1 MKVQV
6 IDASVR
12 KGRVTERVATWVATE
27 AANIKGFEVELVD
40 LKDYDLPLF
49 DEGASPQYNPD
60 RKPEGIVKKWLDKLD
75 EADAYIIVS
84 PEYNRAIPGAMKN
97 ATDYIDFQFAKKP
110 IALVTHGSVGGAFA
124 LANYRVA
131 LAQMLAVTVPE
142 AVMIPQAS
150 GVIDEKGTMNED
162 AMANPYGPHGALQ
175 ALLGSLK
182 WYGEALLK
190 ARKAE

>member
-12 KGRVTERVATWVATE
+12 KGRVTERVAAWVAAE
-27 AANIKGFEVELVD
+27 AANIDEFEVELVD
-40 LKDYDLPLF
+40 LKDYELPLF

-60 RKPEGIVKKWLDKLD
+60 RKPEGVVKKWLDKIA

-110 IALVTHGSVGGAFA
+110 VALVTHGSVGGAFA

-142 AVMIPQAS
+142 AVMIPQAG
-150 GVIDEKGTMNED
+150 GVIDEGGTMNED
-162 AMANPYGPHGALQ
+162 AKANPYGPHGALQ

-182 WYGEALLK
+182 WYGEALLE
-190 ARKAE
+190 ARKA